1 MSLISRSRPYQ
12 LTIRRISSGKLED
25 SLSLSPETQRH
36 AFEHRHKAD
45 LVVVYD
51 SHSITW
57 PRNGSQPTP
66 LSRLW
71 DVIYEHEFTKRLER
85 TPVMLTG
92 GYDAW
97 VKFIKMRQARHMNGH
112 GPSRPY
118 NPKTNGYSAAIPQ

>member
-1 MSLISRSRPYQ
+1 M
-12 LTIRRISSGKLED
+12 LTIRRMSSAKLED

-36 AFEHRHKAD
+36 AFENRHKAD

-97 VKFIKMRQARHMNGH
+97 VKFIKMRQARHMNGQ
-112 GPSRPY
+112 GLSRSY
-118 NPKTNGYSAAIPQ
+118 NPKVNGHSATIPL